1 MEILACSLGKD
12 FGKQAYDS
20 LSSREFDVMKHLAAG
35 KSIADIA
42 VILSLGVTTISTYRY
57 RVMTKIGLRTNS
69 DLTKYAMDNQ
79 LLEC

>member
-1 MEILACSLGKD
+1 
-12 FGKQAYDS
+12 
-20 LSSREFDVMKHLAAG
+20 MKHLAAG